1 MHAHNT
7 DWFSLISGAFF
18 LLIGAGAIISAE
30 TGLWF
35 DGRWIAP
42 TVLAL
47 IGVGVIAG
55 IRRRDEAPI
64 PAGLTPA
71 ELDAM
76 NELPDAPL

>member
-30 TGLWF
+30 TGLWL

-55 IRRRDEAPI
+55 IRRRDEEPI

-71 ELDAM
+71 EQEAM
-76 NELPDAPL
+76 QELPEAPQ

>member
-1 MHAHNT
+1 MRAHDT

-18 LLIGAGAIISAE
+18 LFIGAGAIISAE

-35 DGRWIAP
+35 DSRWIAP
-42 TVLAL
+42 TILAL
-47 IGVGVIAG
+47 IGVGVVAG

-71 ELDAM
+71 EREAL
-76 NELPDAPL
+76 NELPEAPQ